1 MFCTNGIL
9 LRMLT
14 QPQGLDRVTHLVMD
28 EVHER
33 DCFAD
38 FLLIVLKQVHP
49 ALPTCNNCS
58 AEPGTRTATT
68 PDSKGYAERRPG
80 CGFRAAAALCTASC
94 CTAAF
99 GVDAPCVAWT
109 HICLHVNMMKACSQV
124 SGRWLTGSGSLTADV
139 QQHPQTCHSSITGAP

>member
-49 ALPTCNNCS
+49 TLPTCNHGS
-58 AEPGTRTATT
+58 AEPGTHTVTT
-68 PDSKGYAERRPG
+68 SHSQGCAERRPA
-80 CGFRAAAALCTASC
+80 CGFHAATA
-94 CTAAF
+94 T
-99 GVDAPCVAWT
+99 
-109 HICLHVNMMKACSQV
+109 
-124 SGRWLTGSGSLTADV
+124 
-139 QQHPQTCHSSITGAP
+139 